1 MEYQVG
7 KNIRILRKKRQI
19 HQEDLAET
27 LGVTVQAISKWE
39 AGKANPDLMLL
50 PRLAEYFGVTIDSL
64 FFMNESANSLTEAQ
78 TDQSEQNFK
87 VREAVAQEQMPM
99 PFLPSWGFF
108 TPTEE
113 KLCLLGDVRG
123 KTILEISCA
132 NGKSLAWLGEKG
144 AKELWGTEISAGLIR
159 QAKKLFEQKNLKA
172 KLFVSPMELDPGLPH
187 GYFDLVICHDCIGWS
202 VDLDKTIMRAA
213 EYLKS
218 GGRFIFSWDNPLMKC
233 IDSEN
238 GQYILTQSY
247 LEERDIELYKFNQ
260 TFYMHHWKLSTY
272 INSLANH
279 GFHVERMIEESEYDE
294 KEAEIFRE
302 GMYFSADRAKLI
314 NPKFIIKAR
323 KL

>member
-1 MEYQVG
+1 MARRKG
-7 KNIRILRKKRQI
+7 RKRIMGNGDFRWLDPASKK
-19 HQEDLAET
+19 
-27 LGVTVQAISKWE
+27 
-39 AGKANPDLMLL
+39 
-50 PRLAEYFGVTIDSL
+50 
-64 FFMNESANSLTEAQ
+64 
-78 TDQSEQNFK
+78 
-87 VREAVAQEQMPM
+87 
-99 PFLPSWGFF
+99 PFS
-108 TPTEE
+108 
-113 KLCLLGDVRG
+113 
-123 KTILEISCA
+123 
-132 NGKSLAWLGEKG
+132 
-144 AKELWGTEISAGLIR
+144 
-159 QAKKLFEQKNLKA
+159 AKKLEA

-202 VDLDKTIMRAA
+202 VDLDKTILRAA

-260 TFYMHHWKLSTY
+260 TFYMHHRKLSTY
-272 INSLANH
+272 VNSLANH
-279 GFHVERMIEESEYDE
+279 GFHIERMVEESEYNE

-314 NPKFIIKAR
+314 NPKFIIKTR